1 MFKLFASC
9 DSVYLNQHAPA
20 LAASAACA
28 GNNLHLHVINASP
41 TEVDFLHFLS
51 EKWEKMTAANFTFS
65 WGDMF
70 TSAKDKEQLR
80 TIFACDRFV
89 TVGNRLRYTDD
100 TYLVIDTDCLV
111 MKKIEEPTGQIGLF
125 VRESL
130 EGTQGWESRGT
141 KIAAGAVYYSRD
153 AVEFAEEVAFRI
165 RKGPVLWFLDQ
176 VAISETYEKHISN
189 YRFDYFDSQFM
200 DWEFV
205 EGTTIWTGKGPRKYD
220 NSTYLTKKNH
230 FDRMIR

>member
-9 DSVYLNQHAPA
+9 DPIYLNLHAPA
-20 LAASAACA
+20 LVASAAVA
-28 GNNLHLHVINASP
+28 GNNLHLHAINASP
-41 TEVDFLHFLS
+41 SEVEFLHYLS
-51 EKWEKMTAANFTFS
+51 SRWEKLTEATFTFS

-111 MKKIEEPTGQIGLF
+111 MKKIEEPTDQIGLF
-125 VRESL
+125 VRDSL
-130 EGTQGWESRGT
+130 QGTQGWESQGT

-165 RKGPVLWFLDQ
+165 RKGPVMWFLDQ
-176 VAISETYEKHISN
+176 VAISETYE
-189 YRFDYFDSQFM
+189 
-200 DWEFV
+200 
-205 EGTTIWTGKGPRKYD
+205 
-220 NSTYLTKKNH
+220 
-230 FDRMIR
+230 